1 MRIALLLL
9 VSAFVA
15 TPALAGGGS
24 ILFTGGIRE
33 PTCPMA
39 GPNPACLRPAAIEV
53 RAVAPRH
60 LASVPLLAY
69 AMARSPAVRW
79 RVTDIVY
86 R

>member
-1 MRIALLLL
+1 MRNALLLL

-15 TPALAGGGS
+15 TPASAGGGS
-24 ILFTGGIRE
+24 ILFTGDIRE

-39 GPNPACLRPAAIEV
+39 GPRPACLRPAAIEV
-53 RAVAPRH
+53 RASAPRT
-60 LASVPLLAY
+60 LARVPLLAY

-79 RVTDIVY
+79 QVTDIVY